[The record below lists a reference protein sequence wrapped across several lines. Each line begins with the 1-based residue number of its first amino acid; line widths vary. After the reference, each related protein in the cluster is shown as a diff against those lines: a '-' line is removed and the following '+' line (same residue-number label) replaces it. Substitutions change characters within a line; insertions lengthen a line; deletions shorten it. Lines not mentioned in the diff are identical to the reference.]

1 MIPFHL
7 MVTMGMDVMMRI
19 IVLMMLTLMVMV
31 MMMIILMMRMIVMII
46 IRMTVMI
53 IMRMTVMIIMRMIVM
68 IMTRMIVIMITMTK
82 MCLLAKQ
89 VLLARE
95 GKTSEY
101 SMQYIQTQYFLFY
114 TGKNLGSK
122 ISLKNKIP
130 PGIEHSPDSVS
141 WQHTGNMGEGSI
153 GMGGGRHGLPWGVGG
168 EVASVNI

>member
-53 IMRMTVMIIMRMIVM
+53 IMRMTVMI
-68 IMTRMIVIMITMTK
+68 MTRMIVIMITMTK

-101 SMQYIQTQYFLFY
+101 SMQYIQTRYLFILHWQ
-114 TGKNLGSK
+114 K
-122 ISLKNKIP
+122 
-130 PGIEHSPDSVS
+130 S
-141 WQHTGNMGEGSI
+141 WIQNFT
-153 GMGGGRHGLPWGVGG
+153 
-168 EVASVNI
+168 